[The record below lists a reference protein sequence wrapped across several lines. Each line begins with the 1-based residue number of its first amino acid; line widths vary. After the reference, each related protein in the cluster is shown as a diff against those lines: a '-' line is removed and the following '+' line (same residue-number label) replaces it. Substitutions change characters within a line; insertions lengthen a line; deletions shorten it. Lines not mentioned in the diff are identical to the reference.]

1 VFSIIKKGEKMLSF
15 LSSSAI
21 EDNTLHQSS
30 DDEEM
35 LDAYSCTI
43 TQVVEKASNSVIQI
57 KVLKKPVQNNNPRFR
72 QPQEAGGSGFIISS
86 DGFVITNNHVVSNA
100 ERVEVGLMDGRL
112 FEANII
118 GTDPYT
124 DIAVL
129 KIYADSLKPLRF
141 SDSDKLKVGQIAI
154 AIGNPLGFQYT
165 VTAGVVS
172 ALGRTLRSETGRMI
186 DDVIQTD
193 ASLNPGNSGG
203 PLVNSRGEIIGVNTA
218 VIAAA
223 QGICF
228 AVSANLT
235 KYVAGKLILEGRVK
249 RAQLGIAGQMVN
261 LSERMIGYNKLPT
274 RTGVYISEVIADAN
288 ARNDELRRG
297 DIIVGLNGKPVST
310 IDDMHKM
317 LNDELINQLVAVN
330 LLRGG
335 IKKDVK
341 VLAGELK

>member
-1 VFSIIKKGEKMLSF
+1 MLSF
-15 LSSSAI
+15 LASSSV
-21 EDNTLHQSS
+21 EDNTLQQSS
-30 DDEEM
+30 HDDEI
-35 LDAYSCTI
+35 LDAYSNTI
-43 TQVVEKASNSVIQI
+43 IDVVEKASNSVVQI
-57 KVLKKPVQNNNPRFR
+57 RVLKKTAQGPSQRIR

-86 DGFVITNNHVVSNA
+86 DGFVITNNHVVSNSDK
-100 ERVEVGLMDGRL
+100 VEVGLMDGRL
-112 FEANII
+112 FEATII

-141 SDSDKLKVGQIAI
+141 SDSDKLKVGQIAV

-249 RAQLGIAGQMVN
+249 RAQLGIAGQIVN
-261 LSERMIGYNKLPT
+261 LSERMIGYNKLST
-274 RTGVYISEVIADAN
+274 RTGVYISEIIADAN
-288 ARNDELRRG
+288 ANNDELRRG
-297 DIIVGLNGKPVST
+297 DIIVGLNERPVSSV
-310 IDDMHKM
+310 DDLHKI
-317 LNDELINQLVAVN
+317 LNDELINRRVIVSI
-330 LLRGG
+330 LRGG
-335 IKKDVK
+335 TRKDVK

>member
-1 VFSIIKKGEKMLSF
+1 MLSF

-21 EDNTLHQSS
+21 EDNTLQQSS
-30 DDEEM
+30 NDDEL
-35 LDAYSCTI
+35 LDAYSRTI
-43 TQVVEKASNSVIQI
+43 TKVVEKASNSVVQI
-57 KVLKKPVQNNNPRFR
+57 KVLKKPTNQSQNPRMR

-100 ERVEVGLMDGRL
+100 DRVEVGLMDGRV
-112 FEANII
+112 FEATII

-129 KIYADSLKPLRF
+129 KIYADSLKPLSF

-235 KYVAGKLILEGRVK
+235 KYVAGKLILEGKVK
-249 RAQLGIAGQMVN
+249 RAQLGIAGQVVN
-261 LSERMIGYNKLPT
+261 LTERMIGYNKLST

-288 ARNDELRRG
+288 ARNSELRRG
-297 DIIVGLNGKPVST
+297 DIIVGLNEKT
-310 IDDMHKM
+310 IASVDDLHKI
-317 LNDELINQLVAVN
+317 LNDELINKSVIVN

-335 IKKDVK
+335 IRKNVS

>member
-1 VFSIIKKGEKMLSF
+1 MLSF
-15 LSSSAI
+15 LSSSSL
-21 EDNTLHQSS
+21 EDNSIHASS
-30 DDEEM
+30 DDNEL
-35 LDAYSCTI
+35 LDAYSQTI
-43 TQVVEKASNSVIQI
+43 TQVVEKASNSVVQI
-57 KVLKKPVQNNNPRFR
+57 KVIKKPVQNPNPRLR

-86 DGFVITNNHVVSNA
+86 DGFIITNNHVVSNA
-100 ERVEVGLMDGRL
+100 ERVEVGLMDGRIL
-112 FEANII
+112 EATVI
-118 GTDPYT
+118 GNDPYT

-129 KIYADSLKPLRF
+129 KIYTDTLKPLRF

-203 PLVNSRGEIIGVNTA
+203 PLVNSKGEIIGVNTA

-235 KYVAGKLILEGRVK
+235 KYVAGKLILEGKVK
-249 RAQLGIAGQMVN
+249 RAQLGIAGQVVN
-261 LSERMIGYNKLPT
+261 LSERMVGYNKLST

-288 ARNDELRRG
+288 ARNDELKRG
-297 DIIVGLNGKPVST
+297 DIIVGLNNKAVAS
-310 IDDMHKM
+310 IEDLHKM
-317 LNDELINQLVAVN
+317 LNDELINQLVVVQ

-335 IKKDVK
+335 IKKEVS